1 MIRKEL
7 DVRDI
12 LLFLVMIMLI
22 INTFLNL
29 RPKKAEADTFRL
41 DSCITSKPEE
51 KPAAYLHVVTH

>member
-7 DVRDI
+7 EARDI
-12 LLFLVMIMLI
+12 LLFLITIMLLV
-22 INTFLNL
+22 NTFLNL
-29 RPKKAEADTFRL
+29 HPKKAQADTFRL

>member
-1 MIRKEL
+1 MKKEL

-22 INTFLNL
+22 INTFFNL

-41 DSCITSKPEE
+41 DSCITSKPED
-51 KPAAYLHVVTH
+51 KPAAYLHVITH